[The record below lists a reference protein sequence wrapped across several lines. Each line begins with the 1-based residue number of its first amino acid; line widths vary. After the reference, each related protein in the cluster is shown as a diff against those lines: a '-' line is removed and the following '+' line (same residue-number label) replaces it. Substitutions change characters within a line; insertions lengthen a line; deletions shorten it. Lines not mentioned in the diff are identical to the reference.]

1 MKEKVLSLR
10 KKQKNTLD
18 QLFKAPTPQGIKW
31 SEIESL
37 IKALGGE
44 IKEGRGSRCKFLL
57 NKSIASFH
65 RPHPSPDTDKGAVE
79 NVRDWLLSIGVKP

>member
-1 MKEKVLSLR
+1 MERMLSLR

-44 IKEGRGSRCKFLL
+44 IKRRTE
-57 NKSIASFH
+57 A
-65 RPHPSPDTDKGAVE
+65 
-79 NVRDWLLSIGVKP
+79 RDVNFF

>member
-18 QLFKAPTPQGIKW
+18 QLFKAPTPQGIRW

-44 IKEGRGSRCKFLL
+44 IKEGRGSRCKFL
-57 NKSIASFH
+57 
-65 RPHPSPDTDKGAVE
+65 
-79 NVRDWLLSIGVKP
+79 